1 MAGLPWLAASP
12 ALAAVP
18 ALTTKRSSSCSW
30 DRPGHNPFVGDL
42 VASIDRYTDI
52 PQATRERLKQRMA
65 VRDYDDLVSIKRD
78 SISGKKSYD
87 PRIREMHFGENS
99 MCREVTR
106 TKWTPQMEERG
117 LVYCEAGHCILVPTV
132 CRNVSRIQRADA
144 GRGNV
149 AGADLSPL
157 AAGGEPQP
165 TVLATDPD
173 SAGSGAATDVA
184 ALPLSQVAS
193 TWVEAAEPG
202 GVGGAVATPA
212 GGVGPGPVDAFGPA
226 PLPTPGLGDLP
237 WDDLGRVPGAVASGL
252 PTPAAPVPE
261 PAAAWLWL
269 GGLALLVTLRRRFG
283 PV

>member
-1 MAGLPWLAASP
+1 MAVLLALPLSAAARTATVLP
-12 ALAAVP
+12 AGQQANCSWNAPGHDPFMGDVVAAVD
-18 ALTTKRSSSCSW
+18 A
-30 DRPGHNPFVGDL
+30 
-42 VASIDRYTDI
+42 YQDI
-52 PQATRERLKQRMA
+52 PETTRARLKDRMA
-65 VRDYDDLVSIKRD
+65 RRAYDEIV
-78 SISGKKSYD
+78 
-87 PRIREMHFGENS
+87 RIRRDGIEGRGVYRSQISDMHFGNGRRCATVDRS
-99 MCREVTR
+99 A
-106 TKWTPQMEERG
+106 WSAAAEERG

-237 WDDLGRVPGAVASGL
+237 WDDLGPVPGAVASGL

-261 PAAAWLWL
+261 LAAAWLWL